1 MKKTAKKRIA
11 IIGANGQVGS
21 EVCLLLS
28 RMEDIEVV
36 PVCRTEIGSAFL
48 RRCGLTVRHARAS
61 DAVAMRAVLEGC
73 DVVADFSLPTG
84 SASEVRAA
92 MREVIPSL
100 AAAAPAG
107 APYVYLSSVTAFGVP
122 DFHSELK
129 TYWFSRNMYGACKR
143 FGERLVLRSARS
155 NQRPGYVLRVGVV
168 HGELQAVT
176 RKTLQTVRT
185 AGGRLASIPDSE
197 SYTVFAFSIAEAL
210 VNIANGREKPG
221 LYTMLSNPGWRWHDL
236 HEWYCRQA
244 GVTPQFELLPPDPRP
259 SAWRRAAHALLTPV
273 QRVVFAS
280 KDVIASYLTATS
292 PAIENQFRAVYH
304 TRNAAR
310 EIAAGRRE
318 SQYRPYGN
326 NHSVFPG
333 QRLGSLSDSRI
344 TMEPYAQQVR
354 EILKRALDGELES
367 VRGKR

>member
-1 MKKTAKKRIA
+1 MKKRIA

-21 EVCLLLS
+21 EVCLLLGL
-28 RMEDIEVV
+28 MDNIEVV

-48 RRCGLTVRHARAS
+48 RRCGLPVRHARAG
-61 DAVAMRAVLEGC
+61 DPVAMREVLAGC
-73 DVVADFSLPTG
+73 DLVADFSLPTG

-92 MREVIPSL
+92 MRQVIPSL

-107 APYVYLSSVTAFGVP
+107 APYVYLSSITAFGLP

-129 TYWFSRNMYGACKR
+129 NYWFSRNMYGACKR
-143 FGERLVLRSARS
+143 FGERLVFRSALQ
-155 NQRPGYVLRVGVV
+155 NGRPGYVLRVGVV

-185 AGGRLASIPDSE
+185 AGDRLTSIPDAE
-197 SYTVFAFSIAEAL
+197 SYSVFAFSIAEAL
-210 VNIANGREKPG
+210 VNIAHGREKPG
-221 LYTMLSNPGWRWHDL
+221 LYTMLSNPGWRWQDL
-236 HEWYCRQA
+236 HEWYCRRA
-244 GVTPQFELLPPDPRP
+244 GVAPRIALLKADPQPA
-259 SAWRRAAHALLTPV
+259 AWKRAALAVMTPV
-273 QRVVFAS
+273 QRLVFSS
-280 KDVIASYLTATS
+280 KDIIASYLTAAS

-304 TRNAAR
+304 TRNATR
-310 EIAAGRRE
+310 EIAAGRRD

-333 QRLGSLSDSRI
+333 QRLGSLSDSRV
-344 TMEPYAQQVR
+344 TMEPFAQQVR
-354 EILKRALDGELES
+354 QLLKRALDGELES